1 MEILFIVPNV
11 PYPLDNGGR
20 IRVYKLMESLAERG
34 HTIDLLTF
42 DRWETGPE
50 NAAAMQKICRHVNV
64 IPLLERQRHENKRK
78 SQLLSLFQR
87 TSYQYAA
94 LYSEKMQ
101 EALDRIVQER
111 EYDIIQFEF
120 SQMCYLSMPDYSN
133 CVLDQHNVEAEL
145 LYRTYTTESG
155 LVRKLFS
162 FVEWRKFHRD
172 EVANTG
178 KFPVCLT
185 TSARDAEMLREEAPA
200 PDYHVIPNGVDC
212 AFFNTNGQ
220 PVEPDENT
228 IIFTGS
234 IDYHPNREGLN
245 FFLAEVFPLIEE
257 KLPDVKF
264 WIVGRNPP
272 PEIQAYG
279 DASDNIIVTGGVP
292 DMPPYFDK
300 AGVVVVPLRIGGGTR
315 LKILEAM
322 AMSKPVVSTRIG
334 AEGINATADTNI
346 VYADKPQD
354 FAQAVVDLLCDE
366 ARRKSMGAA
375 GRKLVEQEY
384 DWRSIAVK
392 LEETYE
398 QILAANGEVQVA

>member
-20 IRVYKLMESLAERG
+20 IRAYKLMESLAERG

-50 NAAAMQKICRHVNV
+50 NAEAMQKICRHVDV
-64 IPLLERQRHENKRK
+64 IPLVDRQRHSNKRK

-87 TSYQYAA
+87 TPYQYTS

-101 EALDRIVQER
+101 ETLDRIVQER
-111 EYDIIQFEF
+111 DYDIIQFEF
-120 SQMCYLSMPDYSN
+120 SQMAYHTMADYSN

-145 LYRTYTTESG
+145 LYRTYTTEKG

-162 FVEWRKFHRD
+162 FVEWRKFQRD
-172 EVANTG
+172 EIDHTS
-178 KFPVCLT
+178 KFPICLT
-185 TSARDAEMLREEAPA
+185 TSARDAEMLRKETSA

-212 AFFNTNGQ
+212 AFFNTDGQ
-220 PVEPDENT
+220 PIEPDENT

-245 FFLAEVFPLIEE
+245 FFLSEVFPLIEE

-272 PEIQAYG
+272 AEIEAYG
-279 DASDNIIVTGGVP
+279 EASENIIVTGGVP
-292 DMPPYFDK
+292 DMRPYFDK

-322 AMSKPVVSTRIG
+322 AMSKPVVSTRVG
-334 AEGINATADTNI
+334 AEGINATADTDI
-346 VYADKPQD
+346 VYADEPSE
-354 FAQAVVDLLCDE
+354 FAQAVVDLLSDD
-366 ARRKSMGAA
+366 ARRKSMGEA
-375 GRKLVEQEY
+375 GRDLVEREY

-398 QILAANGEVQVA
+398 QLLSPMAKVK